1 METFRGNLG
10 FGSERLTW
18 MFSVKFSL
26 TQTTNRHPH
35 METLHCTA
43 LHLYCTSL
51 AMVQIEEILLEPQS
65 RYGSSISNF

>member
-10 FGSERLTW
+10 FGSERSTW

-26 TQTTNRHPH
+26 SQTTNRHPH

-43 LHLYCTSL
+43 LDCTGI
-51 AMVQIEEILLEPQS
+51 VQIEEILLEPQS